1 MANVYTTNPIY
12 LDTWSDD
19 KVISSGAMYIKGI
32 KLYSDDTATR
42 VLLED
47 KDGVTIVI
55 LGPGK
60 TEYQY
65 LDSHFTNGVVL
76 DVSDC
81 DHADSHAKV
90 LIYV

>member
-1 MANVYTTNPIY
+1 MANNYDTNPIY
-12 LDTWSDD
+12 LDTWTAD
-19 KVISSGAMYIKGI
+19 KTISEGAFYIKGI

-60 TEYQY
+60 IEYQY
-65 LDSHFTNGVVL
+65 LDAHFTNGVVL

-81 DHADSHAKV
+81 DHADGHAKV